1 MVNLNDQSKIEKQL
15 NKYKNKFD
23 HVVVL
28 DYGHGFISE
37 KIAHN
42 ITKISKSMSL
52 NAQLNAANLGLH
64 TINNYKNI
72 ETVVINEMEMRLEM
86 RDRYSSINNLLKK
99 LSLKLNIKNLIVTRG
114 KNGSTMY
121 NKHRDEYID
130 CPAFAVKVVDKIGAG
145 DAMISMVSLVLSSK
159 INKKLS
165 LFIGSLAAAQ
175 SVESIGNSKEVNK
188 TLMLRT
194 IENLLK

>member
-1 MVNLNDQSKIEKQL
+1 MSTLPKIKSKSGNKHLDDALNLEFGIPVTDKLAIPVDKDLKDVPEG
-15 NKYKNKFD
+15 YA
-23 HVVVL
+23 VVVL

-86 RDRYSSINNLLKK
+86 RDRYSSINNLLK
-99 LSLKLNIKNLIVTRG
+99 I
-114 KNGSTMY
+114 
-121 NKHRDEYID
+121 
-130 CPAFAVKVVDKIGAG
+130 
-145 DAMISMVSLVLSSK
+145 
-159 INKKLS
+159 
-165 LFIGSLAAAQ
+165 
-175 SVESIGNSKEVNK
+175 
-188 TLMLRT
+188 
-194 IENLLK
+194 